1 MSFQIIVAL
10 KSLPKTMMGPN
21 SEDPET
27 NDFGF
32 VFDWGESADE
42 ELACGI
48 ENPESCESCQ

>member
-1 MSFQIIVAL
+1 MWPVMTLNPEDKGFQQ
-10 KSLPKTMMGPN
+10 
-21 SEDPET
+21 T

-32 VFDWGESADE
+32 TFDWGESAEE